1 MAFAA
6 KSNGGRLSVLVGM
19 SCSDLYKRILPFF
32 YILFY
37 YQDQRQGEFTL
48 IAVRQKR
55 RETPKYYQ
63 QIPPFHFIFLKCLF
77 KNTYFVPE
85 KGNIGCPNPRFG

>member
-1 MAFAA
+1 MPGNVKMAFAA

-37 YQDQRQGEFTL
+37 YQDQRQGEYTL
-48 IAVRQKR
+48 SL
-55 RETPKYYQ
+55 P
-63 QIPPFHFIFLKCLF
+63 
-77 KNTYFVPE
+77 
-85 KGNIGCPNPRFG
+85 